1 MATTS
6 NTYTGNGSNKLFSI
20 TFPYLETTD
29 VDVYLNGTL
38 QTITTQYTF
47 ANATTIEFVAA
58 PANGAVVLL
67 DRSTDDATLQATF
80 FPGSSIKAADL
91 NLDFDQVLYI
101 AQETSNEATTAT
113 STAATATTTANT
125 ALSQSAAAVST
136 ANTASSNASAAVST
150 ANTAS
155 TNASNAVTTANTA
168 SSNATTAVN
177 TANAAT
183 STANSAASDASTALS
198 TANTALTNANSA
210 VTTANTASSNATAA
224 VSTANTASTNA
235 SNAVTTA
242 NGAVTT
248 ANTADT
254 NSNTA
259 ITTANA
265 AVSTANSANTTA
277 GTANT
282 NAANAVTTANTA
294 STNASAA
301 VTTAN
306 SANTTSTAANSTAAT
321 ALSTANTALSTANT
335 ALSTAN
341 TASTN
346 ASSAVTTA
354 NSADSK
360 ADQAIAAVASSIN
373 YTLVANVAGI
383 PSSPTNGLYIEVGNS
398 TGLESFTPLAG
409 LPSGFVGDSGLTVRL
424 VYQTSNTSWNWL
436 TYFANNSETRYLK
449 LAGGTLTGA
458 LAHPLGAAATPSIT
472 FTGDTNTGIYSPSA
486 DQVAISTSGQGRLY
500 IAADGKVGI
509 GVASPQG
516 LLHLGGTGP
525 VLTVTKNVSG
535 TDNILYYDNSTA
547 NNDLYIGRD
556 SSNLIF
562 RQANNERMRIDSSG
576 RLGVGS
582 SSPEETVDVNGAI
595 TWRGSLNTGK
605 TSAGAL
611 DRSGNELR
619 IRAYG
624 ATAGTGQLVFR
635 TGGGGGS
642 VDSEAMRIDSSGR
655 LGIGTSAPQARLDLG
670 LGVSTYTA
678 GTETLLFP
686 SSVWG
691 PSIGSNNRTYLH
703 FTGAG
708 GGSTFAIG
716 IHGYQVDNP
725 AATNYF
731 KVAPGIAGNPVTY
744 YRFDSDGFKYFADSS
759 KTAGDPDYTPTQ
771 RFTIDTSGRVGI
783 GTSSPFALLHVKADT
798 NKNLVVQNGGA
809 DTIELSNYNAGDG
822 YREVAFGGS
831 VLRFNTGT
839 AGSGSSS
846 ERMRIT
852 SAGRVGIGS
861 TSPGMKLTINDTT
874 TAQIQLGYNDSIYGR
889 IGRNSSGN
897 YEFSSYENGGNLLF
911 GTTGTTGSTTERA
924 RIDSSGRLGIGTTSA
939 NTSIDVRTIST
950 TAYSASNLSAY
961 TGAYISND
969 GTGGFANITLNA
981 ADATGNSNCITA
993 ISAISESSG
1002 TRNSALAFATRTHS
1016 TGNIVERARIDSSGR
1031 LLIGTSSAIA
1041 GKQSQQ
1047 RTVQIAKAQASTD
1060 QGLGIYHF
1068 DGGGQPPN
1076 LEIGL
1081 SKNNT
1086 LGSHT
1091 TVSSGDNC
1099 GSIKWSGSDGTGFVE
1114 LASING
1120 VCDGTPGTN
1129 DMPGRLV
1136 FSTTADGASSPTER
1150 FRISSTGAQ
1159 SSVIPG
1165 GSTLYP
1171 QFGCRAWVNFNGTG
1185 TVAIRASGNV
1195 SSITDNGS
1203 GLYTMNFTTAMP
1215 DANYMVTGS
1224 TVGNSQNE
1232 GQIVTGSN
1240 NLSSQSASSVQFA
1253 VMYCANASRNDVSQ
1267 VNVAIFR

>member
-472 FTGDTNTGIYSPSA
+472 FTGDPNTGIYSPGA
-486 DQVAISTSGQGRLY
+486 DQVAVATNGSERL
-500 IAADGKVGI
+500 
-509 GVASPQG
+509 
-516 LLHLGGTGP
+516 
-525 VLTVTKNVSG
+525 
-535 TDNILYYDNSTA
+535 
-547 NNDLYIGRD
+547 
-556 SSNLIF
+556 
-562 RQANNERMRIDSSG
+562 RI
-576 RLGVGS
+576 
-582 SSPEETVDVNGAI
+582 
-595 TWRGSLNTGK
+595 
-605 TSAGAL
+605 TSAGLVGVGTSVPNSVLHIEAPEGTAQLTIGNTAL
-611 DRSGNELR
+611 AASDGDFLAGIDFHIKDNNDATGAVCTSIRSIADQNHTLTAKGTALAFSTTPDDTTTLTERLR
-619 IRAYG
+619 ID
-624 ATAGTGQLVFR
+624 Q
-635 TGGGGGS
+635 
-642 VDSEAMRIDSSGR
+642 
-655 LGIGTSAPQARLDLG
+655 
-670 LGVSTYTA
+670 
-678 GTETLLFP
+678 
-686 SSVWG
+686 
-691 PSIGSNNRTYLH
+691 
-703 FTGAG
+703 
-708 GGSTFAIG
+708 
-716 IHGYQVDNP
+716 
-725 AATNYF
+725 
-731 KVAPGIAGNPVTY
+731 
-744 YRFDSDGFKYFADSS
+744 
-759 KTAGDPDYTPTQ
+759 
-771 RFTIDTSGRVGI
+771 
-783 GTSSPFALLHVKADT
+783 
-798 NKNLVVQNGGA
+798 
-809 DTIELSNYNAGDG
+809 
-822 YREVAFGGS
+822 
-831 VLRFNTGT
+831 
-839 AGSGSSS
+839 
-846 ERMRIT
+846 
-852 SAGRVGIGS
+852 AGRVGIGS
-861 TSPGMKLTINDTT
+861 TTVDNKLQVVGDVGIGDIGTSGTYDLYWAPNTAGGSVRWFRSEGSAFGLGIGTTAGISEHLKVDGSGRLLVGTSTTSQDSLLVVEGSSSSGTGASIARFCRGEAQPTTNQSLAFLIFGNNAHSPGAWINAAADGNWSTSTPSYPTRLVFST
-874 TAQIQLGYNDSIYGR
+874 TANGAASPTERLR
-889 IGRNSSGN
+889 ITSSGN
-897 YEFSSYENGGNLLF
+897 VGIGNTVPSSFNPDLNTLVVGSGSGSQGIMIYAGTASTANLTFHDTVNASLSGMIRYDHSSNAMSFWTNGVN
-911 GTTGTTGSTTERA
+911 ERA
-924 RIDSSGRLGIGTTSA
+924 RIDSSGRVGIGTTSPS
-939 NTSIDVRTIST
+939 TPLHVSIP
-950 TAYSASNLSAY
+950 SASDVFRLNRSDANGY
-961 TGAYISND
+961 FTVNFSSQNTNFNSYQQYIFSQQ
-969 GTGGFANITLNA
+969 GT
-981 ADATGNSNCITA
+981 
-993 ISAISESSG
+993 
-1002 TRNSALAFATRTHS
+1002 
-1016 TGNIVERARIDSSGR
+1016 ERARIDSSGR
-1031 LLIGTSSAIA
+1031 LLIGTSTARSNLYNNSSGVAPQVQLEGTSFVTSSMMLVRNSADVNDTSIIL
-1041 GKQSQQ
+1041 GKTRGTS
-1047 RTVQIAKAQASTD
+1047 TGAST
-1060 QGLGIYHF
+1060 I
-1068 DGGGQPPN
+1068 
-1076 LEIGL
+1076 
-1081 SKNNT
+1081 
-1086 LGSHT
+1086 
-1091 TVSSGDNC
+1091 VSSGDGVGAISFQGAD
-1099 GSIKWSGSDGTGFVE
+1099 GSELVE
-1114 LASING
+1114 AASIQA
-1120 VCDGTPGTN
+1120 VIDGTPGAN
-1129 DMPGRLV
+1129 DMPGRL
-1136 FSTTADGASSPTER
+1136 FFLRPQTARLVRRSDSEFQALAPSHP
-1150 FRISSTGAQ
+1150 
-1159 SSVIPG
+1159 
-1165 GSTLYP
+1165 
-1171 QFGCRAWVNFNGTG
+1171 
-1185 TVAIRASGNV
+1185 
-1195 SSITDNGS
+1195 
-1203 GLYTMNFTTAMP
+1203 
-1215 DANYMVTGS
+1215 
-1224 TVGNSQNE
+1224 
-1232 GQIVTGSN
+1232 
-1240 NLSSQSASSVQFA
+1240 SSQEVQRFTR
-1253 VMYCANASRNDVSQ
+1253 VWL
-1267 VNVAIFR
+1267 VALG